1 MRILLDTHI
10 YLWWLQDSPKLSSL
24 ARNRIKTADEV
35 YISSASLWEASIKI
49 SLGKLK
55 AELVELEAQISQSG
69 FIELP
74 VNAKHVLQLG
84 NLQSLH
90 RDPFDRMLV
99 AQAMHEPLRLLTSDT
114 QLANYSDLVDLV

>member
-55 AELVELEAQISQSG
+55 AELVELEAQAEHEVG
-69 FIELP
+69 LGD
-74 VNAKHVLQLG
+74 VL
-84 NLQSLH
+84 
-90 RDPFDRMLV
+90 
-99 AQAMHEPLRLLTSDT
+99 A
-114 QLANYSDLVDLV
+114 